1 MFAALSDKEQ
11 YWKERINM
19 FIALAPVL
27 IPNKNNLLFDI
38 AAKNSK
44 ILEQSLAMSNI
55 WELFGSNWAEQQK
68 IVKMVAPSFTK
79 AALN

>member
-55 WELFGSNWAEQQK
+55 WELFGSNWAE
-68 IVKMVAPSFTK
+68 
-79 AALN
+79 